1 MKDIGDQRKIN
12 SGLRREA
19 FDSSTRQAVTDQRC
33 AGRAR
38 LHDSCYFLGS
48 DRNTE
53 SCLKHEFVFIDKNH
67 DFRVRL
73 KESMVM
79 HSCVESEVTSQTN
92 LRRYQEL
99 LIGVEYS
106 SRINLFVFSTC
117 SIFKLREIW

>member
-1 MKDIGDQRKIN
+1 MGSVFDIQTEQRAIEIPK
-12 SGLRREA
+12 
-19 FDSSTRQAVTDQRC
+19 AV
-33 AGRAR
+33 
-38 LHDSCYFLGS
+38 LSMNF
-48 DRNTE
+48 
-53 SCLKHEFVFIDKNH
+53 FFIDKNH

-106 SRINLFVFSTC
+106 SRINLFFFSTC